1 MGYTI
6 GYDIAIL
13 MTECICQLDS
23 ASNALQTEVL
33 QTEHWAQLTSNMKTD
48 QPTVGGP
55 LTR

>member
-33 QTEHWAQLTSNMKTD
+33 QTEH
-48 QPTVGGP
+48 
-55 LTR
+55 